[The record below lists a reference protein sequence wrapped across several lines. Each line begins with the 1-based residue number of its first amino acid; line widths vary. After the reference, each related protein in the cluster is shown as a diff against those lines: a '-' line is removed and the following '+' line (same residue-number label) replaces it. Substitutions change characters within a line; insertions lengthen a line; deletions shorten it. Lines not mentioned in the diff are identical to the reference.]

1 MFFSAIDLLLRAI
14 LRGHPDAQASGTL
27 ENAVDVISCVH
38 GLTDDFRSIRDQ
50 AAGGNEVSRCEDR
63 TSEREARQAGRA
75 KCRSSKPTQMLA
87 SPDQQTSLTDSD
99 CRSIAH
105 ERARLGGRQVQCS
118 SRGANRAHLII
129 AHDVTNS
136 GSDRAHCKHVVHRP
150 SASPTTSGGSGQS
163 SLSQMA
169 RSNSASRT
177 VTCWFARMQAA
188 QATTIRRLMT
198 GTD

>member
-1 MFFSAIDLLLRAI
+1 LFFSAIDLLLRAI

-136 GSDRAHCKHVVHRP
+136 GSDRAQLANMSFIVLPLPPRRAAV
-150 SASPTTSGGSGQS
+150 AGSRAYRKWRG
-163 SLSQMA
+163 
-169 RSNSASRT
+169 
-177 VTCWFARMQAA
+177 
-188 QATTIRRLMT
+188 ATPLRGR
-198 GTD
+198 